1 MFDRVCYCLLSD
13 AIQLIRN
20 SGILDWNQLV
30 AGQNAFNAGL
40 LTDGFSQILQRDD
53 QAFGLEF
60 WRKEATGKVPG
71 ETNPF
76 FEAAHQFLCIAGVRI
91 ASCREFF
98 LQYLSCE
105 SRASEVL
112 PQLIVQIVAQPSPLT
127 IRHLSDLLIESSPL
141 KQHALAR
148 CYPFFDTSIELPNE
162 NS

>member
-40 LTDGFSQILQRDD
+40 FTDGLSQILQRDD

-71 ETNPF
+71 EINPF
-76 FEAAHQFLCIAGVRI
+76 FKAAHQVLCIAGFRI

-98 LQYLSCE
+98 LQHLSPE

-112 PQLIVQIVAQPSPLT
+112 PQLIVQIVAQPPPLT
-127 IRHLSDLLIESSPL
+127 IRHLRDLLIESSPL
-141 KQHALAR
+141 NGLALVR
-148 CYPFFDTSIELPNE
+148 CSPFFYTP
-162 NS
+162 